1 MTSFLTTPIFYL
13 TPYIFCWSLFNG
25 ATALV
30 LLSLLKIRISRP
42 IQITTALTTAIGSI
56 LWNWSIE
63 FNRSTI
69 YLNVDH
75 PYLRISWAD
84 ALNGICIFSLTVLAL
99 GLFIAPQESAQKVA
113 KIAGIAALWTI
124 FTLDVQVFQSWSLK
138 PVFYRSD
145 NILSVKT

>member
-1 MTSFLTTPIFYL
+1 MTNFLTTPIFYL

-25 ATALV
+25 LV
-30 LLSLLKIRISRP
+30 ILLLLSLLKIRISRP
-42 IQITTALTTAIGSI
+42 IQIATALATAIGSM

-84 ALNGICIFSLTVLAL
+84 ALNGFCVFSLTVLVL

-113 KIAGIAALWTI
+113 KIAGVAALWTT
-124 FTLDVQVFQSWSLK
+124 FTDTF
-138 PVFYRSD
+138 FF
-145 NILSVKT
+145 